1 MWREARGGTEDHND
15 VEEHG
20 GDDEDVGD
28 KEEGGER
35 VCSRM
40 RRAGEV
46 EAIEDGSGYAGGP
59 RVT

>member
-28 KEEGGER
+28 KEEGATHTQR
-35 VCSRM
+35 C
-40 RRAGEV
+40 
-46 EAIEDGSGYAGGP
+46 IFLK
-59 RVT
+59 